1 MYDKEVQDIIDKLA
15 VFDKM
20 YEVMRFV
27 DPVHKKV
34 ISYKNNKVSELSA
47 QCFDFWGKN
56 KICDNC
62 ISIRALNEN
71 KTFVKVEFT
80 SDKVFMITAIPFEIE
95 DRRIVSELLKDTTNS
110 MILKNGE
117 YENTSEIYAMID
129 GMNNL
134 ALKDPL
140 TNIYNR
146 RYINERLPVD
156 LISTALSDQE
166 ITIIMA
172 DIDFFKKVNDTYG
185 HLVGDEVLK
194 IFASTISFCLKRE
207 TDWLARFGGE
217 EFLICLPGAG
227 IKKGVDI
234 AEKIRREIES
244 KEIVSGNNTIKIT
257 ASFGVCSVRP
267 TQDIK
272 MESLIEVAD
281 KKLYLAK
288 NNGRNRV
295 EY

>member
-20 YEVMRFV
+20 YDVMRFV
-27 DPVHKKV
+27 DPVLKKV
-34 ISYKNNKVSELSA
+34 ISYKNNKVSEHTA

-71 KTFVKVEFT
+71 KTFVKVEYT
-80 SDKVFMITAIPFEIE
+80 SVKVFMITAIPFELKE
-95 DRRIVSELLKDTTNS
+95 RRIVIELLKDTTDS
-110 MILKNGE
+110 MILGNGE
-117 YENTSEIYAMID
+117 HENASEIYAMID
-129 GMNNL
+129 SMNNL
-134 ALKDPL
+134 ALKDHL

-146 RYINERLPVD
+146 RYIKERLPVD

-166 ITIIMA
+166 ISIIMA

-194 IFASTISFCLKRE
+194 TFASTISGCVKRE
-207 TDWLARFGGE
+207 SDWVSRFGGE

-227 IKKGVDI
+227 IKKSANI
-234 AEKIRREIES
+234 AETMRREIES
-244 KEIVSGNNTIKIT
+244 KEFVSGENKIKIT

>member
-27 DPVHKKV
+27 DPVLKKV
-34 ISYKNNKVSELSA
+34 VIYKNNKVNEHAA

-56 KICDNC
+56 KICENC

-71 KTFVKVEFT
+71 KTFVKIEYT
-80 SDKVFMITAIPFEIE
+80 PDKVFMVTAIPYELDE
-95 DRRIVSELLKDTTNS
+95 RRIVIELLKDTTNS
-110 MILKNGE
+110 MIFKNGE

-129 GMNNL
+129 SMNNL

-140 TNIYNR
+140 TNTYNR

-156 LISTALSDQE
+156 LIGTALSNQE
-166 ITIIMA
+166 ISIIMA

-185 HLVGDEVLK
+185 HLAGDEVLK
-194 IFASTISFCLKRE
+194 IFARTISCCLKRE
-207 TDWLARFGGE
+207 GDWLARFGGE

-227 IKKGVDI
+227 ITKSADI
-234 AEKIRREIES
+234 AEKMRREIES
-244 KEIVSGNNTIKIT
+244 KEIVSGNNRIKIT
-257 ASFGVCSVRP
+257 ASFGVCSARP
-267 TQDIK
+267 AQDSK
-272 MESLIEVAD
+272 MESLIEEAD